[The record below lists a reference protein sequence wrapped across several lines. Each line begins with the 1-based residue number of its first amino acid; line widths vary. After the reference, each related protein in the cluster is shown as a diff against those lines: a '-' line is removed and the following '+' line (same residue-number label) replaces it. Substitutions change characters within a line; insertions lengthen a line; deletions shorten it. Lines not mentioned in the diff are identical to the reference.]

1 LKKVKSGGVHAAV
14 LFAGSKP
21 AYDGA
26 QNTLRINGL
35 IVVIGLM
42 SRPLEINTIAFMR
55 GLFRI

>member
-1 LKKVKSGGVHAAV
+1 MKSGGVHAAV